1 MKKKYLNACVE
12 IVSVNTATLMIP
24 NPESCP
30 DPGSA
35 PKRHWVPGPGA
46 SYDPQGSVV

>member
-1 MKKKYLNACVE
+1 MKKKYQNTQVE
-12 IVSVNTATLMIP
+12 VLTIESFALMIP
-24 NPESCP
+24 GTNPG